1 MEELIHK
8 TWDVNIEYDGTD
20 CVVVPIEVKAEH
32 GDEIKFHN
40 LTEKDMYV
48 LFSKDELFKTDK
60 LKVKSNE
67 AESLPVEMELPEV
80 GEITYTYA
88 VYCKKT
94 DDFALAGSM
103 PIIIIV
109 RK

>member
-1 MEELIHK
+1 M
-8 TWDVNIEYDGTD
+8 
-20 CVVVPIEVKAEH
+20 VVPIEVKAEH

-40 LTEKDMYV
+40 LTDKDMYV

-60 LKVKSNE
+60 KKVKHNE
-67 AESLPVEMELPEV
+67 VESLPVEVELPEI
-80 GEITYTYA
+80 GEVTYTYA

-103 PIIIIV
+103 PIIIII
-109 RK
+109 RE